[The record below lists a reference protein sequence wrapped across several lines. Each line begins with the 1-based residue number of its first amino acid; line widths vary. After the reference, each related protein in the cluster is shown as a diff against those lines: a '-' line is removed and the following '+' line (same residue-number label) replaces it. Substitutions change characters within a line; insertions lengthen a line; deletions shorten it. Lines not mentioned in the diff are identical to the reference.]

1 MPRVVPE
8 CVEHAVSVPVVATPV
23 AVDCAVSVPG
33 IATPVAVNVR
43 RSKRVPKPVIRYSP
57 G

>member
-23 AVDCAVSVPG
+23 AVERAVSVPG